1 MKSKSRHLG
10 QFSDEVKPY
19 CNSLPC
25 GFGPGAGINQLI
37 PVDFLVLQSQ
47 NYNEHYHSLGP
58 LCFPRV
64 FYVVSPW
71 LGVPWFRFVCFASVK
86 VQFGGLW

>member
-1 MKSKSRHLG
+1 MGHMGPLMKSKSRHLG

-19 CNSLPC
+19 CNSLP
-25 GFGPGAGINQLI
+25 GSLGPGAGINQLI

-64 FYVVSPW
+64 VSLEPW
-71 LGVPWFRFVCFASVK
+71 LEPWFPVCFAGV
-86 VQFGGLW
+86 